1 MFQHYLPK
9 SNRRKILEKVFIT
22 KKCTQCTSH
31 VLKID
36 VLELTDNKIIGKL
49 FSKYKLLF
57 PNQAN
62 SSSDPSQILIL

>member
-36 VLELTDNKIIGKL
+36 VLELTDNKNIGKL